1 MSCGRLDSQNFFEA
15 GVLPNSVPTRLCT
28 SLRPSLRLIGNDDG
42 VQFTPLSI
50 SKTTRAAAS
59 TVSTAVH
66 RFEELIGGRPYL
78 IEVAAVA
85 NDRWRACI
93 VRIPGVPTALMPFY
107 GPTPDEAAGRLRQ
120 WLTRA
125 HELSGGIDRV

>member
-1 MSCGRLDSQNFFEA
+1 
-15 GVLPNSVPTRLCT
+15 
-28 SLRPSLRLIGNDDG
+28 LIGNDAD
-42 VQFTPLSI
+42 VQFTPLSL
-50 SKTTRAAAS
+50 SKTTREAAS

-66 RFEELIGGRPYL
+66 RFEELIGGHPYL

-125 HELSGGIDRV
+125 HEPASSGIRRV